1 MSCVFSFFCKKI
13 LQNLKL
19 KSTNFR
25 MKRMLLSG
33 LLCLALLSAKAQ
45 QADSAALVNAFVDSI
60 EATLNFQTG
69 TVTLKDGLA
78 TIKIPAGFKFLDA
91 KQAQFVL
98 SDLWNNPPDDT
109 SLGLLVPGTT
119 KIMGPGVWAF
129 DIVFDEMGY
138 VEDDDADD
146 IDYDELLTEMKAD
159 ALAANEE
166 REKQG
171 YTTIELVG
179 WAAKPYYDANRNILH
194 WAKELKFGESPTNI
208 LNYNVRMLGR
218 KGVLVLNAIADIDKL
233 PLVQQNVPQVLSA
246 VNFNEGNRYADFD
259 PDVDEVAAWTIG
271 GLVAGKILSKAGF
284 FAVIAKFAK
293 PLIIGLLA
301 LLGGV
306 WKWLRGRA
314 SA

>member
-1 MSCVFSFFCKKI
+1 
-13 LQNLKL
+13 
-19 KSTNFR
+19 